1 MCYANLESQRSCV
14 RTVLPTDVISVTR
27 FSRSPTS
34 TSASSLAN
42 NNLTSQDSAIG
53 GHQAAHEPQF
63 SSQFQLTNLPT
74 PSPTSTAPI
83 SLTMTPTDEKILR
96 IQQDLLR
103 IQCNLFRLMTD
114 VESLAADINPA
125 PASAT
130 VPPTPGPPNPPGRFE
145 RDILIYGQRRA
156 ARRLLEFAVN
166 AGGLLPREALGFTIE
181 QDPS

>member
-1 MCYANLESQRSCV
+1 
-14 RTVLPTDVISVTR
+14 
-27 FSRSPTS
+27 
-34 TSASSLAN
+34 
-42 NNLTSQDSAIG
+42 
-53 GHQAAHEPQF
+53 
-63 SSQFQLTNLPT
+63 
-74 PSPTSTAPI
+74 
-83 SLTMTPTDEKILR
+83 MTPTDEKILR

-130 VPPTPGPPNPPGRFE
+130 VPPAPGPPNPPGRFE

-181 QDPS
+181 QDPSEHPRPDILSWRFPAVDPSNPPGHTLPPAIHVAPASSSSASTPTGAFAATRQAGHAPPRRLPRRVSAAQ